1 MLRVERVHGL
11 EIPGEPGLPVNNG
24 SPGQL
29 FSSFQMPGEPEG
41 ELLQQVQHCVHL
53 RITIA

>member
-1 MLRVERVHGL
+1 L

-53 RITIA
+53 